1 MLSESAA
8 WWATGATHYGQSS
21 WLGALLVTVAMLIIG
36 VLVLTVVWRL
46 RRQSFDL
53 ELAKMWA
60 EVDDAL
66 PD

>member
-1 MLSESAA
+1 MFGESAA
-8 WWATGATHYGQSS
+8 WWATGVTHFGQPL
-21 WLGALLVTVAMLIIG
+21 LGAVLVTVAMAIIG

-60 EVDDAL
+60 ELDDAF

>member
-8 WWATGATHYGQSS
+8 WWATDATHYGHSS
-21 WLGALLVTVAMLIIG
+21 WMGALVVTMAMVIVG

-60 EVDDAL
+60 ELDDAL